1 MSTALTQQD
10 LLEPNVEIDADNP
23 RPDAE
28 ITLDWWPGR
37 VSAEPRPEL
46 G

>member
-1 MSTALTQQD
+1 MSAALTQQD
-10 LLEPNVEIDADNP
+10 LLDPNVEIDADNL

-28 ITLDWWPGR
+28 ITLDWLVGKC
-37 VSAEPRPEL
+37 L